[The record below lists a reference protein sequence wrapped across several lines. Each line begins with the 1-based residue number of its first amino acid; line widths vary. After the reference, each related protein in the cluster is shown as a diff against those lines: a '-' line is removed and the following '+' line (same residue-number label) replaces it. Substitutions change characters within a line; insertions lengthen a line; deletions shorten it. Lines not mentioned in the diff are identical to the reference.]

1 MLILV
6 LKRENRLLNNNIF
19 ALVITFLVA
28 LVWLRLNDYLAHR
41 GWVESRLSRKFIHI
55 GTGPLFVLCWLL
67 FNENPINRYM
77 AALVPLTF
85 TIQFFLIGIGVLKDE
100 ASVKA
105 MSRTGDRREL
115 LRGPLYYGII
125 FVLLT
130 IIFWKNSPIGIVSL
144 MLMCG
149 GDGLADIFGRKWG
162 RSKIVWNKRKSWA
175 GSIGML
181 LGGWVLSVLVLWIY
195 SAGGVISNPIQ
206 SYLVP
211 ITIIAS
217 VATIVESLPLKDIDN
232 ITVTISA
239 VIIGYLIL

>member
-1 MLILV
+1 MLNSSI
-6 LKRENRLLNNNIF
+6 I
-19 ALVITFLVA
+19 ALIITFLVA
-28 LVWLRLNDYLAHR
+28 LIWLRLNDFLAHR
-41 GWVESRLSRKFIHI
+41 GVIDSHLSRKLIHI

-67 FNENPINRYM
+67 FNENPINRYL

-105 MSRTGDRREL
+105 MSRSGDRREV

-130 IIFWKNSPIGIVSL
+130 IIYWKDSPVGIIAL

-162 RSKIVWNKRKSWA
+162 SKRIFYNRNKSYA
-175 GSIGML
+175 GSLGMF
-181 LGGWVLSVLVLWIY
+181 LGGLILSILVIWIY
-195 SAGGVISNPIQ
+195 TIAGIFSLTIQ
-206 SYLVP
+206 YFLIPV
-211 ITIIAS
+211 TIIA
-217 VATIVESLPLKDIDN
+217 AAGTLVESLPLKDIDN
-232 ITVTISA
+232 ITVTFTA
-239 VIIGYLIL
+239 LILGHLLI